1 MESENKRMA
10 ELAADFRSKIADMPF
25 TIVSQSLSNAVTPLN
40 PHNVSAYDIFLR
52 LKDEYGI
59 WICPNGGDMAD
70 KVFRVG
76 HLGAITTD
84 DNTTLVEAFKD
95 MQRRGLL

>member
-1 MESENKRMA
+1 
-10 ELAADFRSKIADMPF
+10 
-25 TIVSQSLSNAVTPLN
+25 
-40 PHNVSAYDIFLR
+40 
-52 LKDEYGI
+52 
-59 WICPNGGDMAD
+59 MAD

-84 DNTTLVEAFKD
+84 DNTTLVEALKD